1 MITGIENYS
10 SSPCSWSYHG
20 LLLIA
25 GAKWV
30 LKDVR
35 AHGFHDL
42 LICYAC
48 LISAIF
54 EYLVGHGYCFCSI
67 WSLYVS
73 WIAYDKLHYAL
84 CLPYWDT
91 FWFTLYQRRVTVN
104 HVLSCMSVIVVI
116 TRRADCFHD
125 LYVLIFSFPKSVQ
138 WLLRARALIY
148 SKSRQRNYHLFSTLS
163 FMLPIFS

>member
-48 LISAIF
+48 LISATF

-84 CLPYWDT
+84 CLSYWDT

-125 LYVLIFSFPKSVQ
+125 LICAYL
-138 WLLRARALIY
+138 
-148 SKSRQRNYHLFSTLS
+148 
-163 FMLPIFS
+163 